1 MRNFL
6 GVGIMFLKNRTY
18 ACVIGEV
25 AMDLAQCFAWQCR
38 DV

>member
-6 GVGIMFLKNRTY
+6 GVRIMFLKNRTD
-18 ACVIGEV
+18 AWVIGEV
-25 AMDLAQCFAWQCR
+25 ATDFAQCFAEQCR